1 MRPSLWPGD
10 RLLVD
15 GAEYRRRAPLIGE
28 VIVLTDPTDR
38 RRWLVKRVAAVP
50 GERFPGPAVPGDED
64 RVPPGHV
71 FVLADHLARGR
82 DSRTFGPVPF
92 EQVVGRVWYRT
103 GPAGRAGP
111 IPP

>member
-1 MRPSLWPGD
+1 MRPALWPGD

-15 GAEYRRRAPLIGE
+15 RTEYRALEPRCGD
-28 VIVLTDPTDR
+28 VIVLADPEDR

-64 RVPPGHV
+64 RVPPRHV
-71 FVLADHLARGR
+71 FVLADHRAGGR
-82 DSRTFGPVPF
+82 DSRSFGPVPF
-92 EQVVGRVWYRT
+92 DWIVGRVWYRT
-103 GPAGRAGP
+103 APAGRAGP